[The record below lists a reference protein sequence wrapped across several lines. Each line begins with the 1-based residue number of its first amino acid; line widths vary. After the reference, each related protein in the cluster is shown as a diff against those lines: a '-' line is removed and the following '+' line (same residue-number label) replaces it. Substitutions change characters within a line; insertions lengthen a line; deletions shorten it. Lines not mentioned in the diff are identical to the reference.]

1 MMFNSLFLDSEKR
14 AKVRKGTGQFFLLAQ
29 RMNQLFRDWSA
40 KSQRR
45 ASFEF
50 IDYLQIPFVREL
62 RTRNLKTNKTEQELI
77 DDHVASIKLFEELAQ
92 VIFLLALEDT
102 MLEKLADF
110 PSPVWLNAWAVSLN
124 DERWE
129 IDGLFRPISKPRD
142 LRPIM
147 EQLQKNI
154 QFHSV
159 DRQMVGV

>member
-1 MMFNSLFLDSEKR
+1 MFRN
-14 AKVRKGTGQFFLLAQ
+14 
-29 RMNQLFRDWSA
+29 WSA

-50 IDYLQIPFVREL
+50 IDYLQIPFVFKL

-77 DDHVASIKLFEELAQ
+77 DDHIASIKLFEELAQ

-102 MLEKLADF
+102 MPEKLANF

-124 DERWE
+124 SERWE
-129 IDGLFRPISKPRD
+129 VDKLFQPISKPRD

-147 EQLQKNI
+147 QELRKNI
-154 QFHSV
+154 QFCSV
-159 DRQMVGV
+159 DC